1 MHYVVL
7 VAVVYHRQDLFHDH
21 SRVVLTQPSSLHDL
35 IKELSSF
42 ADPTKHIALSSMLL
56 HERED
61 QRTHIFSNLLCD
73 DEETF
78 VVLEELVHPHNVW
91 MVLFIKAKMRS

>member
-1 MHYVVL
+1 MLMH
-7 VAVVYHRQDLFHDH
+7 DW
-21 SRVVLTQPSSLHDL
+21 
-35 IKELSSF
+35 
-42 ADPTKHIALSSMLL
+42 
-56 HERED
+56 ED

-78 VVLEELVHPHNVW
+78 VVLEELVHPHDIW